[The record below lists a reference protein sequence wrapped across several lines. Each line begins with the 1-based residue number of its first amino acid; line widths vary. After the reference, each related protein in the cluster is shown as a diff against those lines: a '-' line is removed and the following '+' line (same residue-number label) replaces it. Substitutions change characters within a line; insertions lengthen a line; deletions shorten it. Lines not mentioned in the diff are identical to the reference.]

1 MPRDKDK
8 FNQWGRENIVT
19 FSVRLSKNKD
29 PKMIAW
35 MESHRPSND
44 YLKGLILEDM
54 DKHTE
59 ESSNQQ

>member
-19 FSVRLSKNKD
+19 FSVRLSRNKD

-35 MESHRPSND
+35 MENHRPSND

-59 ESSNQQ
+59 ESSKQQ